1 MTDNAPLKVLV
12 VDDAIFYRSVV
23 GDVLAGLPGIKVV
36 GTAPNGKIAVQRIGT
51 LHPDLL
57 TLDIEMPE
65 MNGLEVLDWIRGNA
79 PDVGAIVLSSFTK
92 KGGEMTVKALNL
104 GAFDFIQKTEAGTL
118 EGSKKALKD
127 ALGPMLRAYA
137 RRREVRDIL
146 KGKSGAWKTVPEN
159 DHLRESAGRVQRVG
173 GPPPG
178 RAAVVGIGVST
189 GGPEALSV
197 VLPAIPADINAPILV
212 VQHMPAAFTQSIT
225 SSLDAKCKLAVRA
238 ARDGDPLLPGVALFA
253 PGGTQMKVDRAAD
266 GKSMVVRVTDDHPE
280 NNCKPSADY
289 LFRSL
294 AHHYGNRAAGVIMTG
309 MGSDGT
315 LGLKLMKR
323 NGATVIAQNEETC
336 TVFGMP
342 KEPIESGIVDAI
354 APLDK
359 IAEEIRRAV
368 RGRK

>member
-1 MTDNAPLKVLV
+1 MTDDAPLKVLV

-23 GDVLAGLPGIKVV
+23 GEVLSGLPGVHVV
-36 GTAPNGKIAVQRIGT
+36 GTAANGKIAVHRIGT

-65 MNGLEVLDWIRGNA
+65 MDGLEVLEWLRKNA

-104 GAFDFIQKTEAGTL
+104 GAFDFIQKTDAGTL
-118 EGSKKALKD
+118 EASKRALKD
-127 ALGPMLRAYA
+127 ALSPMLRAFA

-146 KGKSGAWKTVPEN
+146 KGKSGAWKTASEK
-159 DHLRESAGRVQRVG
+159 DHLRASAGRVQRAG
-173 GPPPG
+173 ASPPG

-197 VLPAIPADINAPILV
+197 VLPAIPADIDAPILV
-212 VQHMPAAFTQSIT
+212 VQHMPAAFTQSIA
-225 SSLDAKCKLAVRA
+225 SSLDAKCKLAVRS
-238 ARDGDPLLPGVALFA
+238 ARDGDPLLPGVVLFA
-253 PGGTQMKVDRAAD
+253 PGGTQMKVDRTAD

-294 AHHYGNRAAGVIMTG
+294 AHHYGSRAAGVIMTG

-323 NGATVIAQNEETC
+323 SGAAIIAQNEETC

-342 KEPIESGIVDAI
+342 KEPIEAGIVDVI
-354 APLDK
+354 APLNR

-368 RGRK
+368 KGRE